1 MSTTDAMAIL
11 AEADD
16 HLDRALARAGRER
29 WSLSATGAR
38 ARSLVEVIGPR
49 LASADAELGLQFATL
64 AAAFLTSQLTAFPDN
79 LLWDLDRPLG
89 DWWDAAIASPD
100 PCATARASL
109 ELATSLQHTFGRAT
123 VLGFRYTHDFVY
135 GYDWAKWVARDRAAR
150 AGVGPF
156 DLVFLEA
163 MRARAEELVALIRRG
178 GDAKYPVLSSARAR
192 NPFPFSR
199 EPDDELA
206 ILRALAQARRIPVAA
221 WDPASPAHWD
231 EPWAA
236 WREQAA
242 AALGLDLPQPEHR
255 QPELPR
261 RGERA

>member
-1 MSTTDAMAIL
+1 MSHAAAIAIL
-11 AEADD
+11 AEADA
-16 HLDRALARAGRER
+16 HLDRALALAGRER
-29 WSLSATGAR
+29 WSLSAPGVR
-38 ARSLVEVIGPR
+38 ARSLRDIVEPR
-49 LASADAELGLQFATL
+49 LVGVDAAFGLQFATL
-64 AAAFLTSQLTAFPDN
+64 AAEYLKSQLAAFPDN
-79 LLWDLDRPLG
+79 LLWDLDRPLA
-89 DWWDAAIASPD
+89 DWWDAAVASPD
-100 PCATARASL
+100 PSATARASL
-109 ELATSLQHTFGRAT
+109 GLATALQHTFGRAT

-150 AGVGPF
+150 ADVGPF

-178 GDAKYPVLSSARAR
+178 GDAKYPVLAPARAR

-206 ILRALAQARRIPVAA
+206 ILRALADAGRIPVAA
-221 WDPASPAHWD
+221 WDPDAPAAWD

-242 AALGLDLPQPEHR
+242 AALGLDRPQQSES
-255 QPELPR
+255 
-261 RGERA
+261 A